1 MSQSERNRIT
11 TLLNQWR
18 DGIIDER
25 QVHEQAEE
33 WLEQLSELPSYPEE
47 NPRSI
52 PLEVLVQLDA
62 LNHQLITRDDIP
74 TIHTFLKTPPG
85 QEAIGWALWRKY
97 WDDLDLEHRKEELKN
112 NPYYCT

>member
-1 MSQSERNRIT
+1 MSESERNRIT

-33 WLEQLSELPSYPEE
+33 WLEQLSELPSYAEE
-47 NPRSI
+47 DPRSI
-52 PLEVLVQLDA
+52 PLEVLLHSDA

-74 TIHTFLKTPPG
+74 AIQTFLSTPAGKEP
-85 QEAIGWALWRKY
+85 IGWALWRKY
-97 WDDLDLEHRKEELKN
+97 WEDLDLEHRREELKSN
-112 NPYYCT
+112 SYYFT

>member
-1 MSQSERNRIT
+1 MSEIERNRIT
-11 TLLNQWR
+11 TLLHQWEE
-18 DGIIDER
+18 GIIDER

-33 WLEQLSELPSYPEE
+33 CLEQLSELPSYAEE

-62 LNHQLITRDDIP
+62 LNHQLITTDDIP
-74 TIHTFLKTPPG
+74 AILTFLNTPLGKEP
-85 QEAIGWALWRKY
+85 IGWAFWRKY
-97 WDDLDLEHRKEELKN
+97 WDDLDLEHRREELKS

>member
-1 MSQSERNRIT
+1 MSEDKRKKIT
-11 TLLNQWR
+11 TLLNQWG

-25 QVHEQAEE
+25 QVHEQAED
-33 WLEQLSELPSYPEE
+33 WLEQLSELPSYAEE

-62 LNHQLITRDDIP
+62 LNHQLITKDDIP
-74 TIHTFLKTPPG
+74 AIKRFLNTPSG
-85 QEAIGWALWRKY
+85 QESVGWTLWRKY
-97 WDDLDLEHRKEELKN
+97 WNDLDLKCRKEELKS

>member
-1 MSQSERNRIT
+1 MSEVKRNEIT
-11 TLLNQWR
+11 TLLNQWG

-47 NPRSI
+47 DPRSI

-62 LNHQLITRDDIP
+62 LNYQLITRDDIP
-74 TIHTFLKTPPG
+74 ITLAFLNTPSG
-85 QEAIGWALWRKY
+85 EEMIGWTLWRKY
-97 WDDLDLEHRKEELKN
+97 WDDLDLEDRRKELQS
-112 NPYYCT
+112 NPYYST